1 MAQIEYIARIQL
13 FEVLDQNVTAKVW
26 LVSGCK
32 GMQRDVSTKDC
43 VSYLHL

>member
-1 MAQIEYIARIQL
+1 MTQIEYIARIQL

-26 LVSGCK
+26 LISGGK
-32 GMQRDVSTKDC
+32 GLQRDVSTTDC